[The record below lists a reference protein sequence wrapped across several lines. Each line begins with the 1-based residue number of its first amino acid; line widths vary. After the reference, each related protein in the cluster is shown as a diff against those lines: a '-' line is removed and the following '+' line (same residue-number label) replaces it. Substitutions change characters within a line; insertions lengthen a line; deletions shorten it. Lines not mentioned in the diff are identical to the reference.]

1 MASRIGPRRLLV
13 PTGEVCLVVMIA
25 MLGLGCATLDSET
38 SEQRKQFLES
48 MGLDIPRWQTN
59 ETPYEEARLY
69 DRMGRNVRDGVIG
82 FVDSYAQGLF
92 AALALVSPGGFI
104 VQKLSTM
111 AGDVVGLIDD
121 NALTEHVLKGII
133 SRQFLKYG
141 ASARNFLT
149 TLGSVHQTSFAGEDE
164 PDLFAYVGDRTF
176 HTEVYGNPSGL
187 ATLGAAI
194 LADFVVRPFGNVLMI
209 FGARKTNERINQAGL
224 DLIERSTK
232 VRFF

>member
-1 MASRIGPRRLLV
+1 
-13 PTGEVCLVVMIA
+13 MIVW
-25 MLGLGCATLDSET
+25 LGLGCATMDSEKT
-38 SEQRKQFLES
+38 AQREQLAELF
-48 MGLDIPRWQTN
+48 GGYIPRWVTN
-59 ETPYEEARLY
+59 EEPYEDARSY
-69 DRMGRNVRDGVIG
+69 DKMGRNVRDGLIG
-82 FVDSYAQGLF
+82 FIDSYAQGLF

-149 TLGSVHQTSFAGEDE
+149 TLGSVHQTSFAGGDQ
-164 PDLFAYVGDRTF
+164 PDVGAYVGDRTF
-176 HTEVYGNPSGL
+176 HTEVYGYPSGV

-194 LADFVVRPFGNVLMI
+194 LADFVVRPFGNVLLI
-209 FGARKTNERINQAGL
+209 FGARETAGRIDQAGL
-224 DLIERSTK
+224 DLIGRSAK
-232 VRFF
+232 VHFF